1 MAKSRILFEKFTK
14 LLDQGITS
22 YKDINNEIVNICKSK
37 RDEFIS
43 KMKIT
48 GKEETDILRKR
59 LDLLEKK
66 VSTLN
71 KKKIRKVKKLW
82 LLVLPYVT
90 FED

>member
-59 LDLLEKK
+59 LYLLEKK

-71 KKKIRKVKKLW
+71 KKKIRKVKKL
-82 LLVLPYVT
+82 
-90 FED
+90 

>member
-71 KKKIRKVKKLW
+71 KKKIRKVKKL
-82 LLVLPYVT
+82 
-90 FED
+90 